1 MEQVEE
7 APPDRPTQRQAS
19 RTRGAVRDTPLNRLP
34 LGVQNEDELD
44 DDQRLSQAVESY
56 IGTHM
61 HTNVKELLAAPDPH
75 AHYPI
80 ILRCAVRSH

>member
-7 APPDRPTQRQAS
+7 VPPDRPTQRQAS
-19 RTRGAVRDTPLNRLP
+19 RTRASAVGDTPLNKAPIGL
-34 LGVQNEDELD
+34 QTEEELD
-44 DDQRLSQAVESY
+44 DDQRLAQAVENY

-80 ILRCAVRSH
+80 ILR